1 MNDAQCEIDLIRRAS
16 FYSQRTL
23 LPFAPVKDARLARAF
38 AHPPSAGRRAA
49 GMSRDVEF
57 TTLVRE
63 GDESSSG
70 LGSSPSAEPRDERDV
85 AYWSCFALGAG
96 LLFPW
101 NAYISA
107 VDYFGSLY
115 PHEHVDRAFGVLYFL
130 PNLASLCVVL
140 RFGDRVEPRTRIRAG
155 YAAFLLCLA
164 VPATSTSLA
173 PTYVAVALTG
183 VADAVCQGS
192 LFGVVAPMPER
203 FTQALMGGTSFSG
216 LVVSTLRVIS
226 KAAFAGSDDG
236 LRNGAAAYFA
246 VSALWV
252 GACLAIYARLERTN
266 VFRHHRRKLFYAREK
281 AFAATRES
289 FDRAR
294 EGGGSEE
301 DETPDETPREV
312 REASPTRVSM
322 SGVGD
327 VSGGVSGGDASGD
340 RTSSYLVTDVR
351 SNAGHDAS
359 SLRTRRSSDVVGI
372 VKKIWPHASTVFS
385 VYAVTLSIFP
395 GVLAEDVRNDTL
407 GDWYAVLLILCFN
420 AFDVVGKMVPSWWPS
435 GFEVLAKRPR
445 TVAAAAAARL
455 FFVPAFLAVS
465 KTRVSFASQTRL
477 ADSPAACVVLVAAL
491 GLTNG
496 WYSSVGM
503 MCAPKAVASHDAE
516 TCGTVMVLFLLAGL
530 ATGAACGWLWV

>member
-1 MNDAQCEIDLIRRAS
+1 M
-16 FYSQRTL
+16 QRTL
-23 LPFAPVKDARLARAF
+23 LDKPLAPVKDARLARAL

-192 LFGVVAPMPER
+192 LFGVVGPMPER

-252 GACLAIYARLERTN
+252 GACLAIYARLERTS
-266 VFRHHRRKLFYAREK
+266 VFRHHRRKHFYAREK
-281 AFAATRES
+281 AFASTRES
-289 FDRAR
+289 FDRAPG
-294 EGGGSEE
+294 GGGSED
-301 DETPDETPREV
+301 DETPDETPPEV
-312 REASPTRVSM
+312 GEAAETRVAT

-327 VSGGVSGGDASGD
+327 VSGDSGGDASVG
-340 RTSSYLVTDVR
+340 TSSYLVTDVR
-351 SNAGHDAS
+351 SNASDAPS
-359 SLRTRRSSDVVGI
+359 GRTRWSLVVGI
-372 VKKIWPHASTVFS
+372 VRRIWPHASTVFS

-395 GVLAEDVRNDTL
+395 GVLAEDVRNEKL

-420 AFDVVGKMVPSWWPS
+420 AFDVVGKMVPSWWPR
-435 GFEVLAKRPR
+435 GFEALAKRPR
-445 TVAAAAAARL
+445 TVAAASAARL

-465 KTRVSFASQTRL
+465 KTSSFASPAL
-477 ADSPAACVVLVAAL
+477 ADSPAACALLVASL

-503 MCAPKAVASHDAE
+503 MCAPKAVAAKDAE